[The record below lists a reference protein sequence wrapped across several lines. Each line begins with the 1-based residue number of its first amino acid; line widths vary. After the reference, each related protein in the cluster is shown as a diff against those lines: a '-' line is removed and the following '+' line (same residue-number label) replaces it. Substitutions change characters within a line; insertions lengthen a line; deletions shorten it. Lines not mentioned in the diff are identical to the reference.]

1 MILKTEVQINNPY
14 FSSQDENVP
23 TEPKPMRKTDLL
35 TSGKDVTIKQA
46 WEKINQNSQ
55 QILFILDKTRK
66 IIGTVCDGDVR
77 RWVLAE
83 KELTAP
89 VSDIMNRTP
98 IIALESDTQET
109 IQNLMVKNRIHC
121 IPVVNSNGCLVRV
134 LTWDRLISEGKR
146 VEKSS
151 SATGVPTVILA
162 GGLGSRLYPYTKILP
177 KPLIPFGEKP
187 IIEVIMDRFNY
198 YGVKSFHVSVNHMAN
213 MIKAYFADQPANYKV
228 GFVQEEKPLGT
239 AGSLHLLK
247 GTLKKDFFVTNCDIL
262 IDGDY
267 GSIMDF
273 HRAGKNDITM
283 VCSMKHSSI
292 PYGIVEITKG
302 GTLRSLKEKPEFDHL
317 VNTGMYV
324 VNPRMLE
331 LVPKNKFFHFTDLIE
346 KAKSRGAKVGIYPIS
361 ENAWMDIG
369 QLEEYR
375 AALGRIGHMPPAH

>member
-1 MILKTEVQINNPY
+1 MILKTDIQINGSY
-14 FSSQDENVP
+14 FTQNDKGPS
-23 TEPKPMRKTDLL
+23 EPKPMRKMDLL
-35 TSGKDVTIKQA
+35 TSGKDISVKQA

-55 QILFILDKTRK
+55 QILFILDKARK
-66 IIGTVCDGDVR
+66 IIGAVADGDVR

-83 KELTAP
+83 KSLFAP
-89 VSDIMNRTP
+89 VSEIMNP
-98 IIALESDTQET
+98 SPVIARETDTQES
-109 IQNLMVKNRIHC
+109 IQLLMIKLKIHC
-121 IPVVNSNGCLVRV
+121 IPVVNASGCLARV
-134 LTWDRLISEGKR
+134 LTWDHLMSEGKR

-198 YGVKSFHVSVNHMAN
+198 YGVRSFQVSVNHMAN
-213 MIKAYFADQPANYKV
+213 MIKAYFSDQPANYKV
-228 GFVQEEKPLGT
+228 GFIQEEKPLGT

-247 GTLKKDFFVTNCDIL
+247 GTMKKDFFVTNCDIL
-262 IDGDY
+262 IDADY

-273 HRAGKNDITM
+273 HRANKNDITM

-302 GTLRSLKEKPEFDHL
+302 GTLKSLKEKPEFDHL

-324 VNPRMLE
+324 VHPQMLD

-346 KAKSRGAKVGIYPIS
+346 KAKAKGFKIGIYPIS

-375 AALGRIGHMPPAH
+375 SALGRIGQQVPAH